1 MADLKTRFI
10 MNFITD
16 DRWKYLADGLVV
28 TLKVTFFAVL
38 IGIAFGFLT
47 YVILMLAKKKY
58 KEVHPVMYGLAVLFI
73 IYFII

>member
-28 TLKVTFFAVL
+28 TFCGADRNC
-38 IGIAFGFLT
+38 IW
-47 YVILMLAKKKY
+47 ILNCNDQSYL
-58 KEVHPVMYGLAVLFI
+58 
-73 IYFII
+73 

>member
-1 MADLKTRFI
+1 MSDLKTRFI

-38 IGIAFGFLT
+38 IIMDPIVWT
-47 YVILMLAKKKY
+47 
-58 KEVHPVMYGLAVLFI
+58 HQTDN
-73 IYFII
+73 